1 MFNTHRKTEM
11 KKLLAVLAMVVSTS
25 LFAATQTTVDVSKLT
40 AEQKAQINK
49 QVAELAAEPTNVSA
63 TVRKEAEAWSEL
75 GANMGKAMVGAARE
89 VGVAA
94 NEFSQTDLGKI
105 VVAMVAFKI
114 AGRDILG
121 IVVGSLILVFGY
133 GLALWLAVTARWSTV
148 KYEYEP
154 ILWGMIKKQRILSI
168 STEEDVVTM
177 KMIGCAILLALT
189 TIVGLNVI
197 F

>member
-1 MFNTHRKTEM
+1 M
-11 KKLLAVLAMVVSTS
+11 KKLLAVLALMVSTTV
-25 LFAATQTTVDVSKLT
+25 FAATQTSVDVSKLT

-49 QVAELAAEPTNVSA
+49 QIAELAAEPTNVSA

-94 NEFSQTDLGKI
+94 NEFSQTSLGKI
-105 VVAMVAFKI
+105 VVTMVAYKI

-121 IVVGSLILVFGY
+121 VVFGALILVFGY
-133 GLALWLAVTARWSTV
+133 GLALWVVMTDRWSTV

-154 ILWGMIKKQRILSI
+154 VFWGMFKKQRIVSI
-168 STEEDVVTM
+168 STADDVV
-177 KMIGCAILLALT
+177 IGKYISAGLLLLFT
-189 TIVGLNVI
+189 TIVGLSVI

>member
-1 MFNTHRKTEM
+1 M
-11 KKLLAVLAMVVSTS
+11 KKLLAVLALIVSTS
-25 LFAATQTTVDVSKLT
+25 VFAATQTTVDVSKLT

-49 QVAELAAEPTNVSA
+49 QVADLSSSPTNVSA
-63 TVRKEAEAWSEL
+63 TVRQEAEAWSEL

-94 NEFSQTDLGKI
+94 NEFSQTSLGKI
-105 VVAMVAFKI
+105 VVAMVAYKI

-121 IVVGSLILVFGY
+121 IVFGSMILVFGY
-133 GLALWLAVTARWSTV
+133 SLALWVALTTRWSTV

-154 ILWGMIKKQRILSI
+154 VFWGMFKKQRVLSI
-168 STEEDVVTM
+168 STEEDVVTT
-177 KMIGCAILLALT
+177 KVIGAGILLVLT
-189 TIVGLNVI
+189 TIIGLNTI

>member
-1 MFNTHRKTEM
+1 M
-11 KKLLAVLAMVVSTS
+11 KHILAVLALMISTS
-25 LFAATQTTVDVSKLT
+25 VFAATQTSVDVSKLT

-49 QVAELAAEPTNVSA
+49 QVAELSAEPTNVSA
-63 TVRKEAEAWSEL
+63 NVRKEAEAWGEL
-75 GANMGKAMVGAARE
+75 GTNMGKAMVGAARE

-94 NEFSQTDLGKI
+94 NEFSQTSLGKV
-105 VVAMVAFKI
+105 VVAMVAYKI

-121 IVVGSLILVFGY
+121 VIFGALILVFGY
-133 GLALWLAVTARWSTV
+133 GLALWVALTRRWSTV

-154 ILWGMIKKQRILSI
+154 VLWGMFKKQRIVST
-168 STEEDVVTM
+168 STEEDVVTT
-177 KMIGCAILLALT
+177 KVIGAFVLLVLT